1 MVLFVC
7 SELHNGENAMSDE
20 NNYDEMEDINEEDMD
35 DPEKSEKIAQAYLSF
50 TDKFAEYVRQI
61 DIDLFR
67 RAVDYAKTFTEEDI
81 PGISLTYHIPE
92 EDEEPKNEN

>member
-1 MVLFVC
+1 M
-7 SELHNGENAMSDE
+7 SENKDNFD
-20 NNYDEMEDINEEDMD
+20 DEMEEINEEDL
-35 DPEKSEKIAQAYLSF
+35 DPEQSQKLAEAYLSF
-50 TDKFAEYVRQI
+50 TDKFAEYIRQM

-92 EDEEPKNEN
+92 EDDEEEPKNEN